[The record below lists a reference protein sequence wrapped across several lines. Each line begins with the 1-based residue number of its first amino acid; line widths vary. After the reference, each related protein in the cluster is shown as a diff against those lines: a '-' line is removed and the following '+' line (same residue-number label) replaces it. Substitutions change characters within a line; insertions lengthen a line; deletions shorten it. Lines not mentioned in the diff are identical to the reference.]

1 LRDSGVEISVW
12 ESLAML
18 VIASS
23 LIEVWRHSDITGL
36 LFPIIATFS
45 RMP

>member
-1 LRDSGVEISVW
+1 
-12 ESLAML
+12 ML

-23 LIEVWRHSDITGL
+23 LIEVWRRSDITGL

-45 RMP
+45 MMP